1 MTGRRGSG
9 LSCFPCFWRIPMTA
23 PFGGQLSPLAIGRVM
38 KWKRRGFWMLL
49 THSADLEEELGFSD
63 VLRSRTW
70 RGFCRH
76 RGASRAFFGTWLGS
90 LPNFEQAPASPAAA
104 PAGTL
109 LSGSRQVLLCRRC
122 STGGPAV
129 HPADSGSRDPF
140 PAMMGLCLVPKTQPP
155 PVCFWAQL
163 CLLFRSPVS
172 PWSFLLSSGAEISLL
187 LQYCSPCLLFPLPA
201 VYFSCLRLEPSPE
214 TLALWTPSSPE
225 PEPVTH

>member
-1 MTGRRGSG
+1 MTGRRGPG

-122 STGGPAV
+122 STGGSAV

-155 PVCFWAQL
+155 SVCFLGSAL
-163 CLLFRSPVS
+163 PSLSLPGVTVV
-172 PWSFLLSSGAEISLL
+172 LSSE
-187 LQYCSPCLLFPLPA
+187 LQSRDLALPAILFPVPPLPSPCRLF
-201 VYFSCLRLEPSPE
+201 
-214 TLALWTPSSPE
+214 
-225 PEPVTH
+225 

>member
-90 LPNFEQAPASPAAA
+90 LPNFQQAPASPAAA

-109 LSGSRQVLLCRRC
+109 LSGSRRVLCRRC
-122 STGGPAV
+122 STGGSAV

-155 PVCFWAQL
+155 SVCFLGSAL
-163 CLLFRSPVS
+163 PSLSLPSVTVV
-172 PWSFLLSSGAEISLL
+172 LSSELRSRDLAPPAILFPVPPL
-187 LQYCSPCLLFPLPA
+187 PSPCRLF
-201 VYFSCLRLEPSPE
+201 
-214 TLALWTPSSPE
+214 
-225 PEPVTH
+225 